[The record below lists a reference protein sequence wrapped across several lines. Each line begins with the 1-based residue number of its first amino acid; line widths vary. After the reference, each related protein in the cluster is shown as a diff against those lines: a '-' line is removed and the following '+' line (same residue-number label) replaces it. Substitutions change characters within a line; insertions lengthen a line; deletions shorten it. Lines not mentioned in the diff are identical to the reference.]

1 MAEIIYIGLGSN
13 LGDRRASLQSALN
26 QLGEQVGTILR
37 TSSIYSSEPWG
48 EPDQPW
54 FWNMVVQMETSHS
67 PQFVMQVLLD
77 IERALGRERQEKNG
91 PRIMDLDIL
100 LFGQKIIQEGN
111 LQIPH
116 PRMGVRNFVL
126 IPLMEIAENLQIPG
140 SDQTVEDLYLAN
152 QDELE
157 VCLLEEE

>member
-1 MAEIIYIGLGSN
+1 MAEIIFIGLGSN
-13 LGDRRASLQSALN
+13 LGDRRANLRQAMDLLE
-26 QLGEQVGTILR
+26 QQVGTILQA
-37 TSSIYSSEPWG
+37 SSMYSSEPWG

-54 FWNMVVQMETSHS
+54 FWNMVVRMTTRLS
-67 PQFVMQVLLD
+67 PVDLLNTLLD
-77 IERALGRERQEKNG
+77 IERRMGRERGQKNG
-91 PRIMDLDIL
+91 PRIIDLDIL
-100 LFGQKIIQEGN
+100 VYGQKIIHDAN

-126 IPLMEIAENLQIPG
+126 IPLMEIAEHLQIPG
-140 SDQTVEDLYLAN
+140 TDQTVEDLYLAN